1 MIAAGLMTSLEQAQ
15 PAARPQGNLLT
26 ALIPFALVFVIF
38 YVLII
43 LPTRKKQ
50 KKHMDMVSSLKPGDK
65 IITTGGIYG
74 TIMGVQQDRIELK
87 IATNVKVDI
96 TKSAVGIILPQG
108 SAGMTAGKTD

>member
-1 MIAAGLMTSLEQAQ
+1 MTAAGIMTSLEQTQ

-26 ALIPFALVFVIF
+26 ALIPFVLVFVIF

-50 KKHMDMVSSLKPGDK
+50 KKHMDMVSALKPGDK

-96 TKSAVGIILPQG
+96 TKSAVGAILPPG
-108 SAGMTAGKTD
+108 GAGTGTGKTD

>member
-1 MIAAGLMTSLEQAQ
+1 MIAAGLMTSVSQAQ
-15 PAARPQGNLLT
+15 QQARPQGNLLT
-26 ALIPFALVFVIF
+26 ALIPFVLVFVIF

-50 KKHMDMVSSLKPGDK
+50 KKHMDMVNELKPGDR

-87 IATNVKVDI
+87 IATNVKIDI
-96 TKSAVGIILPQG
+96 TKSAVGAILPQG
-108 SAGMTAGKTD
+108 GAPAPKPE

>member
-1 MIAAGLMTSLEQAQ
+1 MIAAGLMTSVSQAGQ
-15 PAARPQGNLLT
+15 AAKPQGNLLT
-26 ALIPFALVFVIF
+26 ALIPFVLVFVIF

-50 KKHMDMVSSLKPGDK
+50 KKHMDMVNELKPGDR

-87 IATNVKVDI
+87 IATNVKIDV
-96 TKSAVGIILPQG
+96 TKSAVGAILPPG
-108 SAGMTAGKTD
+108 GAPAVKND

>member
-1 MIAAGLMTSLEQAQ
+1 MTSVSQAQ

-26 ALIPFALVFVIF
+26 ALIPFVLVFVIF

-50 KKHMDMVSSLKPGDK
+50 KKHMDMVNELKPGDR

-74 TIMGVQQDRIELK
+74 TIMGVQPDRIELK
-87 IATNVKVDI
+87 IATNVKIDI
-96 TKSAVGIILPQG
+96 TKSAVGAILPPG
-108 SAGMTAGKTD
+108 GAPAAKAE

>member
-1 MIAAGLMTSLEQAQ
+1 MIAAVLMTSLEQAA
-15 PAARPQGNLLT
+15 PAAKPQGNLLT
-26 ALIPFALVFVIF
+26 ALIPFVLVFVIF

-50 KKHMDMVSSLKPGDK
+50 KKHMDMVSALKPGDK

-96 TKSAVGIILPQG
+96 TKSAVGAILPA
-108 SAGMTAGKTD
+108 AGTGKTD

>member
-15 PAARPQGNLLT
+15 PTARPQGNLLT
-26 ALIPFALVFVIF
+26 ALIPFVLVFVIF

-50 KKHMDMVSSLKPGDK
+50 KKHMDLVGGLKPGDK

-74 TIMGVQQDRIELK
+74 TVMGVQQDRIELK
-87 IATNVKVDI
+87 IATNVKIDI
-96 TKSAVGIILPQG
+96 TKSAVGAIL
-108 SAGMTAGKTD
+108 SAGTGAGKTD